1 MKHIFLCFCLIAG
14 INAFAADEINGI
26 YYNLSESTAEVA
38 SAPSTGAYKGNVVI
52 PATFTYDEVTY
63 TVTSIGDNAFSGC
76 KGITSITIPASVT
89 SFGKNAFSGCTGL
102 TAITIPAAVTSI
114 GEKVFSGCT
123 GLTSITI
130 PASLTSIG
138 NNAFYECK
146 NLASLSVEAGNPTY
160 SSPNNCN
167 AIIETATNLLIVG
180 CQNTVI
186 PATVTSIGSGAFY
199 GNTGLASITIPANV
213 TNIGSDAFSG
223 CTGLTSVAL
232 ESNALVSAPMT
243 TQTSMKNIF
252 GAQVQTYTLGN
263 TLTEIGT
270 YAFYGC
276 SGLTSITIPST
287 VKVIGSSAFSGCKNL
302 ASITIPAVDSIAN
315 NVFYR
320 CGSLTSVTIPSSVKS
335 IGNDAF
341 ALCRSLTSI
350 NIPENVDSIANFAF
364 YGCTDLAS
372 VTFSSNKIKSIGND
386 AFAYCASLTSI
397 TLPNGVKEL
406 GTYIFYNC
414 SKLNSVTIPNSVTNI
429 KDYSFGYCL
438 ALKSVSLPSSVE
450 KVSTNAFYE
459 SGWYQEQEDGVLY
472 LGTMAYGYKGDI
484 PYDSIIVSYGT
495 NEFRAKGHIVEF
507 NPGTK
512 IINESAFE
520 GNLDLWG
527 IIIPESL
534 DTICSTAF
542 AGCLGLSGIFSFA
555 VNPPKAAPDAF
566 GSLTGSYTDLVV
578 YDNAVDEYKAHPV
591 WGKFQVIGITE
602 FMDRLQNTAS
612 YANQFGGNDADAIRS
627 TNSDAWTSEV
637 YDLSGRRQNT
647 PQRGLNI
654 VRMSDGTTRKVM
666 IK

>member
-1 MKHIFLCFCLIAG
+1 MKKTIKDPETEEETEVVDYYKLIF
-14 INAFAADEINGI
+14 
-26 YYNLSESTAEVA
+26 
-38 SAPSTGAYKGNVVI
+38 
-52 PATFTYDEVTY
+52 
-63 TVTSIGDNAFSGC
+63 GC
-76 KGITSITIPASVT
+76 K
-89 SFGKNAFSGCTGL
+89 
-102 TAITIPAAVTSI
+102 
-114 GEKVFSGCT
+114 
-123 GLTSITI
+123 
-130 PASLTSIG
+130 
-138 NNAFYECK
+138 
-146 NLASLSVEAGNPTY
+146 
-160 SSPNNCN
+160 
-167 AIIETATNLLIVG
+167 
-180 CQNTVI
+180 NTVI
-186 PATVTSIGSGAFY
+186 PAIATVIGSGAFA
-199 GNTGLASITIPANV
+199 GSTELASITIPSSV
-213 TNIGSDAFSG
+213 TKIADDAFSG

-302 ASITIPAVDSIAN
+302 ASIAIPAVDSIAN

-406 GTYIFYNC
+406 GSYIFYNC
-414 SKLNSVTIPNSVTNI
+414 SKLNSVTIPNGVTNI

-438 ALKSVSLPSSVE
+438 ALNTVNIPNSVE
-450 KVSTNAFYE
+450 IISQNAF
-459 SGWYQEQEDGVLY
+459 SNSAWYNNQPDGVIY
-472 LGTMAYGYKGDI
+472 IGDMAYSYKGEMPKGSFI
-484 PYDSIIVSYGT
+484 ILRYETLWRPHPNDSI
-495 NEFRAKGHIVEF
+495 VELKS
-507 NPGTK
+507 GTK
-512 IINESAFE
+512 MIGESAFS
-520 GNLDLWG
+520 GRDDMQG
-527 IIIPESL
+527 FVIPESL
-534 DTICSTAF
+534 DTIASSAF
-542 AGCLGLSGIFSFA
+542 SGCLGLGFIWSYA
-555 VNPPKAAPDAF
+555 VTPPKTAPDAF
-566 GSLTGSYTDLVV
+566 GSMTGSYINLWVPDDGIEQ
-578 YDNAVDEYKAHPV
+578 YAADPV
-591 WGKFQVIGITE
+591 WGKFRI
-602 FMDRLQNTAS
+602 RKAS
-612 YANQFGGNDADAIRS
+612 EAFGNNGDSEIAAYKNDDIETAIRFV
-627 TNSDAWTSEV
+627 NSDNKMIPAET